1 MRRTLLIAIA
11 AVLAGGGLVAARFG
25 RSEPDL
31 GETVRV
37 VRAPLERIVV
47 ASGTIEPEH
56 LVEVRPKVSGIV
68 ERFLVDAGDR
78 VRAGQVIAEID
89 RETLEAAVREAR
101 AIVREAEVGRDHE
114 ARELD
119 RKSALFKRGIESHDE
134 IDRVES
140 EH

>member
-1 MRRTLLIAIA
+1 MRRTLLIAV
-11 AVLAGGGLVAARFG
+11 AVVLVAGGLLAARWT
-25 RSEPDL
+25 RPTDDI
-31 GETVRV
+31 GETARV
-37 VRAPLERIVV
+37 ERGALERIVV

-56 LVEVRPKVSGIV
+56 LVEVRAKVSGIV
-68 ERFLVDAGDR
+68 ERFTVDAGDR
-78 VRAGQVIAEID
+78 VRAGQVVAEID